1 VAKKFASLMTEK
13 GKTLIAD
20 AIAGGKTISLKY
32 FAVGDG
38 NGAEVTPSSSQTA
51 LINEVARV
59 EINSIKETDAAG
71 QVVAAEAIIPANK
84 GGFWIRE
91 AGIFTSDG
99 VLVAVSQMP
108 VTYKPAASEGASS
121 SQIVR
126 MLMAISNAGAVNI
139 TVDDS
144 LVIATEDYVNS
155 RLKEHEKSRNHPDAT
170 LDDKG
175 FVQLSSATDSDDEK
189 KAATPKA
196 VKAAN
201 DNASSRLKVSENLS
215 DLADVNKAKEALA
228 LDKVGNW
235 TAVEANGGL
244 HSSGNHR
251 IYIDWGEDGKA
262 HLTVDTSDEGELF
275 TTVNPPTPAQSNSYP
290 MWGGNLNEN
299 ASITVISSVLQG
311 NVGDFLYGP
320 MFRTTLKAR
329 GGDQDFK
336 DGASFFMRIVEHVG
350 TLAYGELVF
359 DGFSSVQSFVFD
371 QNGNFHAAGNVQAG
385 GAWLAT
391 DGNVY
396 GSVWGGYLSN
406 WIAGQ
411 IDARIGNNNNWI
423 NQSFISGQR
432 QASAQWSGKVGGNG
446 LQLPAGCVAIGAKNN
461 GSSDVAN
468 MSLLYAAEQICI
480 NGNWMTIGLV

>member
-1 VAKKFASLMTEK
+1 MAKKFASLMTEK

-51 LINEVARV
+51 LVNEVARV
-59 EINSIKETDAAG
+59 EINSIKETDAAR

-126 MLMAISNAGAVNI
+126 MLMAISNASAVNI

-175 FVQLSSATDSDDEK
+175 FVQLSSATDSDDETM
-189 KAATPKA
+189 AATPRA

-201 DNASSRLKVSENLS
+201 DNADTRLSASENLS
-215 DLADVNKAKEALA
+215 DLSDEVSARDNLGLGVLATKDSLTAADVDAYSKEEADAKYIPESSIGVHTGQVMAVNSRYPSENNNTNAFMSNNTPTLAAAESGHKPSLEVSNNGNKSAAAVLMLHREGDFATYFGLDTDNSLA
-228 LDKVGNW
+228 IGGYSFDKVR
-235 TAVEANGGL
+235 
-244 HSSGNHR
+244 HR
-251 IYIDWGEDGKA
+251 IF
-262 HLTVDTSDEGELF
+262 HEGF
-275 TTVNPPTPAQSNSYP
+275 TGNLSTQADAQSRADTAYN
-290 MWGGNLNEN
+290 N
-299 ASITVISSVLQG
+299 AVNQINAAFGFATAG
-311 NVGDFLYGP
+311 YWNVGHNGQIFQSGRVTVQGSLHVTFPAAFPNAATCIVLTAG
-320 MFRTTLKAR
+320 TTDNVSVTYNNDNAAGFDVYVR
-329 GGDQDFK
+329 GG
-336 DGASFFMRIVEHVG
+336 SG
-350 TLAYGELVF
+350 T
-359 DGFSSVQSFVFD
+359 DSVSWF
-371 QNGNFHAAGNVQAG
+371 AM
-385 GAWLAT
+385 
-391 DGNVY
+391 
-396 GSVWGGYLSN
+396 GY
-406 WIAGQ
+406 
-411 IDARIGNNNNWI
+411 
-423 NQSFISGQR
+423 
-432 QASAQWSGKVGGNG
+432 
-446 LQLPAGCVAIGAKNN
+446 
-461 GSSDVAN
+461 
-468 MSLLYAAEQICI
+468 
-480 NGNWMTIGLV
+480 